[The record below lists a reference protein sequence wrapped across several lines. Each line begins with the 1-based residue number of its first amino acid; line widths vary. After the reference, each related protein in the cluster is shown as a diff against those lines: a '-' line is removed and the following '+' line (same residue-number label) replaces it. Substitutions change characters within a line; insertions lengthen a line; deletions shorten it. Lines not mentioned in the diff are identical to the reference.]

1 MKSKCMQ
8 EKMSYHFYLNTIYVG
23 ELRVELMK
31 NKMDVIMHFL
41 LEFMLNRE
49 CFDKELN

>member
-1 MKSKCMQ
+1 MHAGEDELSFLFKYNLCR
-8 EKMSYHFYLNTIYVG
+8 

-49 CFDKELN
+49 CFDTELN